1 MSYNNKNVLV
11 TGAAGITGH
20 ATVKRLLDEGSYV
33 RATVYNT
40 RKLNLPKHKNLEI
53 IKADLNSHNECL
65 DITKNM
71 DVVFNFVAFI
81 FGAKGQLQSKV
92 DLVRNNTVPTINM
105 LDACVKS
112 KVDRVGFIGSSTMY
126 PDVDYSVKEE
136 EGFVGNP
143 HPAYFGVGWM
153 KRYSEIIC
161 KHFNDISDTNFGIVR
176 TTAMYGP
183 HDNFNDRGHVIPQ
196 LIMKADV
203 SMNPFEIWGD
213 GSQVR
218 DFVYVDDVVDALLL
232 VTDKHPN
239 GESFNVATG
248 VPTTVTELVE
258 TITDIY
264 GYQPEFKYDITKPT
278 MIPKR
283 LVDISKIKEKL
294 NWSSKHTLRVGLEK
308 TIDWYRNTKETL

>member
-33 RATVYNT
+33 RATVYT
-40 RKLNLPKHKNLEI
+40 KRKINLPKHKNLEI
-53 IKADLNSHNECL
+53 INADLNSHNECL

-81 FGAKGQLQSKV
+81 FGVKGQVENQV
-92 DLVRNNTVPTINM
+92 NLVRNNVVPTINM

-112 KVDRVGFIGSSTMY
+112 KVDKVGFVGSSTMY
-126 PDVDYSVKEE
+126 PDADYPVKED

-143 HPAYFGVGWM
+143 HPAYFGVAWM
-153 KRYSEIIC
+153 KRYAEIVC
-161 KHFNDISDTNFGIVR
+161 NHFNNITDTKFSIIR

-196 LIMKADV
+196 LIMKAD
-203 SMNPFEIWGD
+203 SGMNPFEIWGD
-213 GSQVR
+213 GTQVR
-218 DFVYVDDVVDALLL
+218 DFTYVDDVMDALLL
-232 VTDKHPN
+232 VTEKSN
-239 GESFNVATG
+239 GRAYNVATG
-248 VPTTVTELVE
+248 IPTTVTELVE

-264 GYQPEFKYDITKPT
+264 GYKPEFKYDLTKPI
-278 MIPKR
+278 MVSKR
-283 LVDISKIKEKL
+283 VVDVSKIYEEL
-294 NWSSKHTLRVGLEK
+294 NWKTKHTLREGLEK
-308 TIDWYRNTKETL
+308 TIEWYKESRK

>member
-11 TGAAGITGH
+11 TGAAGISGH
-20 ATVKRLLDEGSYV
+20 SMVKRLLDEGSHV

-81 FGAKGQLQSKV
+81 FGVKGQVENQV
-92 DLVRNNTVPTINM
+92 DLVRNNVVPTINM

-112 KVDRVGFIGSSTMY
+112 KVDKVGFIGSSTMY
-126 PDVDYSVKEE
+126 PDVDYPVKEE

-143 HPAYFGVGWM
+143 HPAYFGVAWM
-153 KRYSEIIC
+153 KRYAEIVC
-161 KHFNDISDTNFGIVR
+161 NHFNNITDTKFSIIR

-196 LIMKADV
+196 LIMKANDG
-203 SMNPFEIWGD
+203 MDPFDIWGD
-213 GSQVR
+213 GNQIR
-218 DFVYVDDVVDALLL
+218 DFTYVDDVIDALLL
-232 VTDKHPN
+232 VTEKSN
-239 GESFNVATG
+239 GRAYNVATG
-248 VPTTVTELVE
+248 IPTTVTQLVE

-264 GYQPEFKYDITKPT
+264 GYKPEFKYDLTKPT

-283 LVDISKIKEKL
+283 VVDVSKIYEEL
-294 NWSSKHTLRVGLEK
+294 NWKAKHTLREGLEK
-308 TIDWYRNTKETL
+308 TIEWYKESIK